1 MKRGLV
7 IGKFY
12 PPHRGHKFLID
23 TALRQVDHLDVI
35 ICVRPDQTI
44 PGSMRGSWLRAM
56 HPSANV
62 VEVADPGHD
71 NDSHFW
77 AEYTRKILG
86 YAPDAVFTSEDY
98 GDEYAR
104 FLGSIHIKVDPERR
118 QVPISGT
125 KIRQNP
131 LTHFEF
137 LEPCVRAYFVK
148 RVAIVGAESTGKTT
162 LAQALADQYHTVW
175 VPEYG
180 REYTEVNVGPE
191 HFFDYQW
198 RTEEFTHIAQRQT
211 QMEDEMAEKANRV
224 LICDTD
230 ALATA
235 IWHERYMRIRSPDVE
250 AIASARRYDL
260 YLLTNNDIPFVQDGI
275 RDGEHLREWMTRRFG
290 EELQHRPVQW
300 VVLRGTHEQRMRTA
314 TVRIDRI
321 LNGSC
326 T

>member
-1 MKRGLV
+1 LKRGLV

-125 KIRQNP
+125 KISRGN
-131 LTHFEF
+131 
-137 LEPCVRAYFVK
+137 RK
-148 RVAIVGAESTGKTT
+148 RESLLPKTT
-162 LAQALADQYHTVW
+162 AMSTRVFWEVFISRSTLNGVRFRF
-175 VPEYG
+175 
-180 REYTEVNVGPE
+180 RE
-191 HFFDYQW
+191 
-198 RTEEFTHIAQRQT
+198 
-211 QMEDEMAEKANRV
+211 
-224 LICDTD
+224 L
-230 ALATA
+230 
-235 IWHERYMRIRSPDVE
+235 RS
-250 AIASARRYDL
+250 
-260 YLLTNNDIPFVQDGI
+260 
-275 RDGEHLREWMTRRFG
+275 
-290 EELQHRPVQW
+290 
-300 VVLRGTHEQRMRTA
+300 
-314 TVRIDRI
+314 DRI
-321 LNGSC
+321 P
-326 T
+326 